1 MEQTLAHFG
10 VLGMRWG
17 KRKAEGADKQVSI
30 GAGTKIQRVGSKGE
44 TLDGMK
50 YVSFTKTDNQFYKDM
65 FSSEN
70 TVVMKM
76 KAKEAIVTPTQ
87 KVAADQ
93 IIKSLSRMPIDDA
106 VSMIKP
112 LTVFK
117 MEKSIRKQLE
127 KAFAGDEKS
136 KDKTAVFIE
145 DKLYKNELA
154 SIRKQYFSDLSKQ
167 GYNAIID
174 RSDTLS
180 GFTDFPLIIF
190 SGEKSLMF
198 DQS

>member
-1 MEQTLAHFG
+1 MEQTLTHFG

-17 KRKAEGADKQVSI
+17 KRKEEGSNKQVSI
-30 GAGTKIQRVGSKGE
+30 GPGTNIQRIGSKGE
-44 TLDGMK
+44 TLEGMK
-50 YVSFTKTDNQFYKDM
+50 YVSFTKSDNSFYKDM
-65 FSSEN
+65 FSSDD

-76 KAKEAIVTPTQ
+76 RAKEAIVTPTQ
-87 KVAADQ
+87 QAAVDQ
-93 IIKSLSRMPIDDA
+93 LIKSLSKMPLDDV
-106 VSMIKP
+106 VSTIKP

-145 DKLYKNELA
+145 EKLYKAELA
-154 SIRKQYFSDLSKQ
+154 TIKKNYFSDLSKQ

-174 RSDTLS
+174 RSDTLL
-180 GFTDFPLIIF
+180 TDSPLIIF
-190 SGEKSLMF
+190 NGEKSLMF
-198 DQS
+198 DRS

>member
-1 MEQTLAHFG
+1 
-10 VLGMRWG
+10 
-17 KRKAEGADKQVSI
+17 
-30 GAGTKIQRVGSKGE
+30 
-44 TLDGMK
+44 
-50 YVSFTKTDNQFYKDM
+50 M

-93 IIKSLSRMPIDDA
+93 IIKSLSHMPIDDA

-136 KDKTAVFIE
+136 KDKTSVFIE
-145 DKLYKNELA
+145 EKLYKSEL
-154 SIRKQYFSDLSKQ
+154 SSFKKKYFSDLSKQ

-174 RSDTLS
+174 RSDTLL
-180 GFTDFPLIIF
+180 TDSPLIIF
-190 SGEKSLMF
+190 NGEKSLMF
-198 DQS
+198 DKS